1 MVSVP
6 VLSGVSKPI
15 LRVEIFKFVVGILM
29 ITFSTRILKFD
40 KKGEKTGWSYI
51 EISKRQAEQL
61 KPGCR
66 VSFRIKGSLDAHPIN
81 KTALLPMGEGNF
93 ILPLN
98 GTMRKAIGKKEGD
111 ALKVKI
117 ELDERPLALSSDFV
131 TCLKDDPRAYD
142 FFKKLPKS
150 HQAYFSKWIESAKTI
165 STKTKRITMAV
176 IALGLSQGYPEMMRA
191 NKGLR

>member
-1 MVSVP
+1 V
-6 VLSGVSKPI
+6 
-15 LRVEIFKFVVGILM
+15 

-66 VSFRIKGSLDAHPIN
+66 VSFRIKGDLDQYSIS
-81 KTALLPMGEGNF
+81 KTAILPMGDGNF
-93 ILPLN
+93 ILPVN
-98 GTMRKAIGKKEGD
+98 GTMRKSLGKKEGD
-111 ALKVKI
+111 SLKVKI
-117 ELDERPLALSSDFV
+117 ELDERPLTLSSDFV
-131 TCLKDDPRAYD
+131 ACLKDEPRAYD
-142 FFKKLPKS
+142 FFKTLPKS

-176 IALGLSQGYPEMMRA
+176 IALGLGQGYPEMLRA
-191 NKGLR
+191 NKRFQ